1 MATLALR
8 WQAVDDELVAVAC
21 TLNCD
26 TVVILLTE
34 SNESEPDEKAASS
47 PPKTRG
53 VPLPTLQLQ
62 QIKSQRLPT
71 DILSLSPSS
80 SLRKFLFTG
89 PPGVGKTTLAKAIA
103 ARLMGV
109 DDVDRAVEFVQVN
122 CGAEGIDRIR
132 EIATSSRLPPLD
144 PSVKCKAFLLDEIH
158 SLGEKAVD
166 ALLIPLE
173 RDVTNLWVA
182 CTSQPIGSL
191 PAALRS
197 RLAYH
202 LTLGG
207 ADVRSVLVAE
217 GRASE
222 ADRLAKLA
230 QGDLRRA
237 LAGGAG
243 DAEAE
248 VTNLIAVVD
257 GKASLSLS
265 PERLL
270 ARAIA
275 NPFSFQAAMLDELMR
290 LRQWPAHAAM
300 ALTLSQRNDIAAHQL
315 VAAAVRSGLLRN

>member
-1 MATLALR
+1 M
-8 WQAVDDELVAVAC
+8 
-21 TLNCD
+21 
-26 TVVILLTE
+26 
-34 SNESEPDEKAASS
+34 
-47 PPKTRG
+47 
-53 VPLPTLQLQ
+53 PTLQLH
-62 QIKSQRLPT
+62 QIKSQRLPA
-71 DILSLSPSS
+71 DILNLSPSS

-202 LTLGG
+202 LSLGG

-217 GRASE
+217 GRDASE

-237 LAGGAG
+237 LAGGTG
-243 DAEAE
+243 GAEAE
-248 VTNLIAVVD
+248 AAGLITIVD

-270 ARAIA
+270 TKAIA
-275 NPFSFQAAMLDELMR
+275 NPFSLQAGLLDELMR
-290 LRQWPAHAAM
+290 LRQWPAHAAI

-315 VAAAVRSGLLRN
+315 VAAAMRAGLLRG

>member
-1 MATLALR
+1 M
-8 WQAVDDELVAVAC
+8 
-21 TLNCD
+21 
-26 TVVILLTE
+26 
-34 SNESEPDEKAASS
+34 S
-47 PPKTRG
+47 
-53 VPLPTLQLQ
+53 TLQLH

-109 DDVDRAVEFVQVN
+109 DDVDRAVEFVQMN
-122 CGAEGIDRIR
+122 CGAEGIERIR
-132 EIATSSRLPPLD
+132 EIAASSRLPPMD
-144 PSVKCKAFLLDEIH
+144 PNVKCKAFLLDEIH
-158 SLGEKAVD
+158 SLSDKAVD

-173 RDVTNLWVA
+173 RDVTNLWAA

-202 LTLGG
+202 LSLGA
-207 ADVRSVLVAE
+207 ADVRSVLLDAGRDVAD
-217 GRASE
+217 

-237 LAGGAG
+237 LAGGSG
-243 DAEAE
+243 DAEVEASGL
-248 VTNLIAVVD
+248 VAVVD
-257 GKASLSLS
+257 GKASLTLS
-265 PERLL
+265 PERLI
-270 ARAIA
+270 ARAVA
-275 NPFSFQAAMLDELMR
+275 NPFSFQASLLDELMR
-290 LRQWPAHAAM
+290 LRQWSAHATM

-315 VAAAVRSGLLRN
+315 VAAAMRAGLLRV